1 MQVAS
6 RVEEKRNYMLTFCS
20 RPSGW
25 NDHTAIQEVH
35 ISSSVPWSQFW
46 QRKGK
51 SSKNYPPIKSW
62 LTSKANHPQA
72 KTTLASF
79 CNSLSHTLW
88 YQKTAVKPP
97 QFLAQPPLLNIS
109 KCQSGFVSF
118 IYTFESKSWFKFE
131 FYLILKFKIWIW
143 TTLNSNCHF
152 FSFCCHWQL
161 SSSLRLQ
168 SSMPH
173 ILQYARF
180 AYMHNMPICTDIV
193 ICTKIAISW
202 MPSAVKA
209 ASNIDNI
216 LSTFFHQCVAN
227 VQNAVFLQ

>member
-1 MQVAS
+1 MSFTEKSQVYKYLQNMQVAS
-6 RVEEKRNYMLTFCS
+6 RVEEKRNYMWIFCS

-25 NDHTAIQEVH
+25 NDHTAIWEVH

-79 CNSLSHTLW
+79 CNSLSYSLVSEDHISQT
-88 YQKTAVKPP
+88 TPVCRST
-97 QFLAQPPLLNIS
+97 PLLNIS

-118 IYTFESKSWFKFE
+118 IYTFESKSWFEFE

-173 ILQYARF
+173 ILQYAKF
-180 AYMHNMPICTDIV
+180 AHMHNMQIC
-193 ICTKIAISW
+193 ICIRYA
-202 MPSAVKA
+202 
-209 ASNIDNI
+209 DLRI
-216 LSTFFHQCVAN
+216 L
-227 VQNAVFLQ
+227 